1 MSPSLST
8 EISDE
13 RLAFAAGAGDRP
25 AFSELVDRYT
35 GRVVAAIDRRL
46 GDHHAALDV
55 AQEVWIKVFRAL
67 PRFREGPTFRSWL
80 FSIALNATR
89 DEGRRRQRRPHY
101 DSEPLRPV
109 ADPKD
114 MTQERSI
121 DEALQR
127 VPEPFRSTLQL
138 VDVEKFSYQ
147 EAATALGCNVG
158 TVRSRLSRGRHAFR
172 EQWETDESGTV
183 ATNSGPT
190 R

>member
-1 MSPSLST
+1 M
-8 EISDE
+8 
-13 RLAFAAGAGDRP
+13 
-25 AFSELVDRYT
+25 
-35 GRVVAAIDRRL
+35 
-46 GDHHAALDV
+46 DV

-67 PRFREGPTFRSWL
+67 PRFREGATFRSWL

-89 DEGRRRQRRPHY
+89 DEGRRRQRHPS
-101 DSEPLRPV
+101 DSPEALWPI

-114 MTQERSI
+114 MTQQSSI

-147 EAATALGCNVG
+147 EAATALGCNIG

-172 EQWETDESGTV
+172 EQWESDASRSVAANTGT
-183 ATNSGPT
+183 T